1 MKNNKEALIVIRPV
15 ARDREWV
22 NTKDFS
28 RDKVG
33 GSNAGKTTLVVEPDS
48 SKGLYN
54 ISFDDL
60 TSEEL
65 TSFKKDLGYASQ
77 YGDDFLNPSFNNP
90 FWVDFNVV
98 LLDEPNFLNLS
109 VARDRLKYYVI
120 KNSNFVADSFESITP
135 ESLFYIEDTEEKAQ
149 RVIKK
154 GELKEKSYLAM
165 SQLSADQKVKVL
177 KVYGER
183 SHLASP
189 ESISARIFELIEENP
204 AKFLEVVNMS
214 KEKMAIKNLIY
225 DLIEH
230 GVIRQKGDYIYDTDE
245 LQGSV
250 EQFEYKLSDPKQTDL
265 LQTYRER
272 LEAKRI

>member
-1 MKNNKEALIVIRPV
+1 MKTTKESLIVIRPV
-15 ARDREWV
+15 AREREWV

-48 SKGLYN
+48 NKGMYS

-60 TSEEL
+60 NSEEL
-65 TSFKKDLGYASQ
+65 AAFKRDLGYTSQ
-77 YGDDFLNPSFNNP
+77 YGEDFLNASFNNP

-98 LLDEPNFLNLS
+98 LLDEPNFLNLA
-109 VARDRLKYYVI
+109 VARDRLKYYII
-120 KNSNFVADSFESITP
+120 KNSSFVADSFETITP

-149 RVIKK
+149 RTIKK
-154 GELKEKSYLAM
+154 GELKEKAYVAM
-165 SQLSADQKVKVL
+165 STLTADQKVKLL

-189 ESISARIFELIEENP
+189 ESISARIFELIEDNP

-214 KEKMAIKNLIY
+214 KEKLAIKNLIF
-225 DLIEH
+225 DLLEN
-230 GVIRQKGDYIYDTDE
+230 GVIREKNGYIYDTDE